1 MQTDNELIQEYLRSR
16 SEYCFNELYSR
27 YGGKVYAKCISI
39 LKDEVKAKDAAQ
51 EIFTKIFL
59 NLHKFGER
67 SKFSTWIYS
76 ITYNYCI
83 DAVRRTKKSRSLF
96 AEEVENPP
104 DVVEEVPDEALFAM
118 EVSRLKYVLDALS
131 ADDRAVLLMK
141 YQEEYQI
148 KQIATMLGKT
158 ESAVKMKI
166 KRAKHKAKRIYDTQY
181 AEPV

>member
-1 MQTDNELIQEYLRSR
+1 MQTDNALIQEYLRSR
-16 SEYCFNELYSR
+16 SEYCFNELYDR
-27 YGGKVYAKCISI
+27 YSGKVYAKCISI
-39 LKDEVKAKDAAQ
+39 LKDETKAKDAAQ

-83 DAVRRTKKSRSLF
+83 DAVRKNKKKQSLF
-96 AEEVENPP
+96 ADEIENPP
-104 DVVEEVPDEALFAM
+104 DLEEEVPDEELFAM
-118 EVSRLKYVLDALS
+118 EVSRLKYVLDELPG
-131 ADDRAVLLMK
+131 DDRAVLLMK

-148 KQIATMLGKT
+148 KQIAEILGKT
-158 ESAVKMKI
+158 DSAIKMKI
-166 KRAKHKAKRIYDTQY
+166 KRAKHKAKRIYDRQF